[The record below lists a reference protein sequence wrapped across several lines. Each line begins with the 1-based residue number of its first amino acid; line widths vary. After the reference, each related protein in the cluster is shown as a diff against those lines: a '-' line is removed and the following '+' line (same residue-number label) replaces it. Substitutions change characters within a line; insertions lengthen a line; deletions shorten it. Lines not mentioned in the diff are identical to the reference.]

1 MEKPRKHRKPAAEAK
16 QLKTL
21 ASVTGLRCFNCR
33 LSRSMG
39 CCLFLLHRWHPS
51 LLLRGSL
58 SCWRPFLFPR
68 WRPSL
73 LIKWHL
79 SISWIVPITTS
90 QMASI
95 PTSQMAPI
103 PTSQMAPIL
112 TSQMASIPTSPMAPN
127 PISQMA
133 LNVSL
138 DRQSYSLSLNSDGL
152 DTSPRNLTASEQ
164 SLSNQEYQRGERVGA
179 CVENGIWGGEPLIST
194 TLFLN
199 QDTFRVRSQQVEAW
213 IRGYENRLEATE
225 TGFCW
230 GCRKYGYISQVG
242 KNVFCWFCR

>member
-1 MEKPRKHRKPAAEAK
+1 M
-16 QLKTL
+16 
-21 ASVTGLRCFNCR
+21 
-33 LSRSMG
+33 
-39 CCLFLLHRWHPS
+39 
-51 LLLRGSL
+51 
-58 SCWRPFLFPR
+58 
-68 WRPSL
+68 
-73 LIKWHL
+73 
-79 SISWIVPITTS
+79 VPITTS

-133 LNVSL
+133 LNVSS

-179 CVENGIWGGEPLIST
+179 CVKNGIWEGEPLIST

-199 QDTFRVRSQQVEAW
+199 
-213 IRGYENRLEATE
+213 
-225 TGFCW
+225 
-230 GCRKYGYISQVG
+230 
-242 KNVFCWFCR
+242 